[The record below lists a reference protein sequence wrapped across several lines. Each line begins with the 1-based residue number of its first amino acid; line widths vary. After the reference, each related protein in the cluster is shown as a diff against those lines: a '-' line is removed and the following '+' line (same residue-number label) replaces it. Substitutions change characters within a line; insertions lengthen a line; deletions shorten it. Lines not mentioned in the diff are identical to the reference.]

1 MSILSNIAEGWF
13 SYKTSS
19 GYQKLAPRTK
29 STLVSMED
37 GTSVENKVNSVAQGN
52 NSVSFTQ
59 AGIRQNISAS
69 DTIKTILGKISK
81 WFADLKTV
89 AFSGSY
95 NDLSN
100 KPTIVNNGT
109 TTTTNTVLDGRMGKT
124 LADKDTNLQS
134 QITSLNSALTA
145 IIGGLPSSSG
155 GRVEFTAH
163 EYPAGECLVDE
174 QVSTHK
180 CTIAYM
186 RLYYTNDRNILIGA
200 MFGTE
205 DPNWWSKYVA
215 TSKLLIQKQIGSDY
229 FGWTSI

>member
-1 MSILSNIAEGWF
+1 MSFLDFPGLQYF
-13 SYKTSS
+13 Y
-19 GYQKLAPRTK
+19 
-29 STLVSMED
+29 
-37 GTSVENKVNSVAQGN
+37 NKYLKPIKPHA
-52 NSVSFTQ
+52 
-59 AGIRQNISAS
+59 REE
-69 DTIKTILGKISK
+69 TIKSYTVNEQGHVPDAQLVVQ
-81 WFADLKTV
+81 LKEENE
-89 AFSGSY
+89 S
-95 NDLSN
+95 
-100 KPTIVNNGT
+100 
-109 TTTTNTVLDGRMGKT
+109 
-124 LADKDTNLQS
+124 LQEE
-134 QITSLNSALTA
+134 IEKLNSALTA

>member
-1 MSILSNIAEGWF
+1 MSFLDFPGLQYF
-13 SYKTSS
+13 Y
-19 GYQKLAPRTK
+19 
-29 STLVSMED
+29 
-37 GTSVENKVNSVAQGN
+37 NKYLKPIKPHA
-52 NSVSFTQ
+52 
-59 AGIRQNISAS
+59 REE
-69 DTIKTILGKISK
+69 TIKSYTVNEQGHVPDAQLVVQ
-81 WFADLKTV
+81 LKEENE
-89 AFSGSY
+89 S
-95 NDLSN
+95 
-100 KPTIVNNGT
+100 
-109 TTTTNTVLDGRMGKT
+109 
-124 LADKDTNLQS
+124 LQEE
-134 QITSLNSALTA
+134 IEKLNSSLTA